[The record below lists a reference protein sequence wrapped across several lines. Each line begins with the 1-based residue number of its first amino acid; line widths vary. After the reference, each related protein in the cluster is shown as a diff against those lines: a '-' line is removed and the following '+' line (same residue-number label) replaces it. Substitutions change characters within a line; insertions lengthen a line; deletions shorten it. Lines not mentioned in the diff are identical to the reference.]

1 MFTSSTKHEIK
12 QFHVLVVQRQLF
24 RQSNPTAFLTSSL
37 LSSLLKIPNEGGRGG
52 MGALKLP
59 YNSENKPLQI

>member
-1 MFTSSTKHEIK
+1 MFTSSTKHEFI
-12 QFHVLVVQRQLF
+12 QFHVLVVQRQLLF

-52 MGALKLP
+52 DGGVVGA
-59 YNSENKPLQI
+59 